1 MVMRNMMGKNLRKT
15 ISRSLGRFIAIVAI
29 IALGSAMFVGLRIT
43 KTDMVATGQKYTDE
57 QNMFDLRLL
66 STYGWS
72 QKDVEAVA
80 QMEGVVAAEGS
91 ITLDVF
97 ARFGGDDENIYRLY
111 SIPERVNQ
119 VYLLGGRMPT
129 SPDECLVDGAH
140 ADDSV
145 LGTTL
150 TISQTNGEETL
161 DSLKYTAY
169 TVVGYVS
176 TPIYMDL
183 TRGSTSLGSGN
194 LTSYIYIPE
203 EAFDVDYY
211 TEINVT
217 IPGDWVIYSDAYTDA
232 MDYAVEE
239 LKPKLIPLAHE
250 RFLHLLKEAEQAYAD
265 GMMEYED
272 GLREYEDGKAEAEAE
287 LADALKQ
294 LQDAQAEID
303 GNRQT
308 LLEGQTQLQK
318 GQTQI
323 DEGFAAISQSRLEL
337 EKAKADTA
345 AQIAAAR
352 AELAENKKAVK
363 DNLKAVKE
371 GLAQIEHGL
380 EQIDDGISQIE
391 DGLEQIDS
399 YLPQVQLMVSLYKT
413 SVSSAQSALDTA
425 KNSPLSSDDLIAQLE
440 RRLSEQQ
447 AKLDE
452 YTQQQQQL
460 LETQAQLEQQL
471 ADLQAQR
478 EEVSAQQAE
487 LEEAK
492 KTLNDALSAI
502 EDGYDE
508 LETNEDLAESQFA
521 AAEAQLSAGEAELK
535 TAQLELDA
543 KKTELEEGAAALNE
557 GQAELDTAW
566 REYEEGKA
574 EAEAEL
580 ADAKLKLDEAA
591 SALSDARQAIEDM
604 GEPDVYALT
613 RNTNAGYLALDNN
626 SNIVSGV
633 SRVFPL
639 FFLLIAALVC
649 ITTMTRMVD
658 EERTQIGTLK
668 ALGYRNMSII
678 SKYLYY
684 SGIAAVVGCGL
695 GVAAGSVVFPW
706 ILWTAYGILFNITP
720 GVVLTFDWQLSLG
733 VTISYFFV
741 STLVTY
747 LCCRRTL
754 REVPAELIRP
764 KAPTSGKKIFLEY
777 LPFWNQI
784 SFLNKVMLRNIF
796 RYRQRLLMMLVGIG
810 GCTAL
815 LLTGFGLRDTVMTIV
830 DQQFEEV
837 TKFDIEVFFSEGK
850 SQQEQLEFSQELTS
864 VQNVSFFYQT
874 SVELAHKSQV
884 RDVYLMVCD
893 ESIQPFFDFRWRQE
907 QLQMPENGE
916 AFLSVGMSEL
926 LDVALGDTVTVR
938 DSDLRE
944 LELTVSG
951 IFENHVYNYLIV
963 TPETLQEQWGEVPA
977 YQTAFLTVDEGQDV
991 HSVSAKL
998 SGRADVMNVI
1008 VSEEQAQ
1015 IVNNMM
1021 DALNLVVVTIVI
1033 CAGLLAI
1040 IVLYNLTNINIT
1052 ERIREIATIK
1062 VLGFNA
1068 GETSAYV
1075 FKENICLTVVGALL
1089 GLLGGRALLE
1099 FVMSQIKIDMV
1110 WFLTRLDWPSYL
1122 YAIALTLVSAL
1133 IVVLIFHKKLE
1144 NINMAEALKSVE

>member
-1 MVMRNMMGKNLRKT
+1 MVMKNMMGKNLRQT
-15 ISRSLGRFIAIVAI
+15 ILRSLGRFIAIVAI
-29 IALGSAMFVGLRIT
+29 IALGSAIFVGLRIT

-72 QKDVEAVA
+72 QKDVDIIA
-80 QMEGVVAAEGS
+80 QMDGIAAAEGTV
-91 ITLDVF
+91 TLDVF
-97 ARFGGDDENIYRLY
+97 AGFGSDEDEIYRLY
-111 SIPERVNQ
+111 SIPKQVNK
-119 VYLLGGRMPT
+119 VYLLGGRMP
-129 SPDECLVDGAH
+129 SGPDECLVDGAH

-150 TISQTNGEETL
+150 TVSRANDEDTL
-161 DSLKYTAY
+161 DSLKYTTY

-176 TPIYMDL
+176 TPIYMDM
-183 TRGSTSLGSGN
+183 TRGSTNLGSGN
-194 LTSYIYIPE
+194 LASYVYIPE
-203 EAFDVDYY
+203 EAFNVDYY

-217 IPGDWVIYSDAYTDA
+217 IPGEWVIYSDAYTDA
-232 MDYAVEE
+232 MDSAADE
-239 LKPKLIPLAHE
+239 LAPRLTPLAHD
-250 RFLHLLKEAEQAYAD
+250 RFLRVLEEAWKAYAD

-272 GLREYEDGKAEAEAE
+272 GLQEYESGKAEAEAE
-287 LADALKQ
+287 LANALKQ

-303 GNRQT
+303 ETRQ
-308 LLEGQTQLQK
+308 LLLDGQTQLQE

-323 DEGFAAISQSRLEL
+323 DEGYAAIDKTRVEL

-352 AELAENKKAVK
+352 AELAANKKTVK
-363 DNLKAVKE
+363 ENLKAVEE
-371 GLAQIEHGL
+371 GLSQIQDGL

-391 DGLEQIDS
+391 DGLDQIDS
-399 YLPQVQLMVSLYKT
+399 YLPQIRLMISLYES
-413 SVSSAQSALDTA
+413 SVSSTQAALNAVQNSGNDT
-425 KNSPLSSDDLIAQLE
+425 LIAQLE
-440 RRLSEQQ
+440 QRLTEQQ
-447 AKLDE
+447 TKLDE

-460 LETQAQLEQQL
+460 LDTQAQLEEQL
-471 ADLQAQR
+471 AQLQVQR
-478 EEVSAQQAE
+478 EEVAAQQAR
-487 LEEAK
+487 LEETK
-492 KTLNDALSAI
+492 QTLNDALTAI
-502 EDGYDE
+502 EEGYDE
-508 LETNEDLAESQFA
+508 LDANEDLADSQFA
-521 AAEAQLSAGEAELK
+521 ASEAQMSAAEAELK
-535 TAQLELDA
+535 TAQQELDA
-543 KKTELEEGAAALNE
+543 KKVELEEGLTALE
-557 GQAELDTAW
+557 TGQEELDTAW
-566 REYEEGKA
+566 KEYEEGRA
-574 EAEAEL
+574 DAEAEL
-580 ADAKLKLDEAA
+580 ADAKQKLDDATV
-591 SALSDARQAIEDM
+591 ALSHARKTIDDM
-604 GEPDVYALT
+604 GEPDVFVLN
-613 RNTNAGYLALDNN
+613 RNTNAGYLALDSN
-626 SNIVSGV
+626 SDIVSGI

-668 ALGYRNMSII
+668 ALGYSNMSII

-684 SGIAAVVGCGL
+684 SGIAAIVGCGL
-695 GVAAGSVVFPW
+695 GVAAGSVIFPW
-706 ILWTAYGILFNITP
+706 ILWTAYGIIFNITP

-733 VTISYFFV
+733 VVISYFFV

-777 LPFWNQI
+777 LPFWNKI

-796 RYRQRLLMMLVGIG
+796 RYRQRLLMMMVGIG

-837 TKFDIEVFFSEGK
+837 TRFDIEVYFSEGK
-850 SQQEQLEFSQELTS
+850 SEQEQLRFTQEMTG
-864 VQNVSFFYQT
+864 VQDASFFYQT
-874 SVELAHKSQV
+874 SVELAHEDRV
-884 RDVYLMVCD
+884 RDIYLMVCD
-893 ESIQPFFDFRWRQE
+893 ESIQSFFDFRWERE
-907 QLQMPENGE
+907 QLQMPGKGE
-916 AFLSVGMSEL
+916 ALLSVGMSEL
-926 LDVALGDTVTVR
+926 LGVKVGDAVAVR
-938 DSDLRE
+938 DSDLQE
-944 LELTVSG
+944 LQLTVTG

-963 TPETLQEQWGEVPA
+963 SPETLEDQWGKVPS
-977 YQTAFLTVDEGQDV
+977 YQTAFLQVRDGMDIHT
-991 HSVSAKL
+991 VSAGL
-998 SGRADVMNVI
+998 SGRSDVMSVVI
-1008 VSEEQAQ
+1008 SEDQAE

-1033 CAGLLAI
+1033 CAGLLAV
-1040 IVLYNLTNINIT
+1040 IVLYNLTNININ
-1052 ERIREIATIK
+1052 ERIREISTIK

-1075 FKENICLTVVGALL
+1075 FKENICLTAVGALL

-1099 FVMSQIKIDMV
+1099 FVMTQIKIDMV

-1122 YAIALTLVSAL
+1122 YAIGLTILSAL
-1133 IVVLIFHKKLE
+1133 IVVLIFHKKLD